1 MNRTLARVMPH
12 VFRHEGG
19 YVDHPAD
26 PGGATNMGIT
36 LATLSAWR
44 GRPVGKA
51 DVRALTAAEA
61 TEIYRRQ
68 YWSPVR
74 GDDLPAGVDYAVFDF
89 AIHSGVRRASEYLQ
103 RAVGAE
109 ADGLIG
115 VETLAAVRAA
125 EPAALVQALCA
136 ARLRF
141 LQRIRNRQTGA
152 RLWTHF
158 GKGWQRRV
166 EAVEA
171 EAVRLAAAAGNAA
184 PPDAS
189 VTGALTAWAAMLKA
203 ALAALLRG
211 LFRAPA

>member
-12 VFRHEGG
+12 VFEHEGG

-26 PGGATNMGIT
+26 PGGATNMGVT

-44 GRPVGKA
+44 GRPVGKV
-51 DVRALTAAEA
+51 DVRALTADEA
-61 TEIYRRQ
+61 TAIYRRQ
-68 YWSPVR
+68 YWTPVR

-115 VETLAAVRAA
+115 VETLAAVRAVEA
-125 EPAALVQALCA
+125 GAVVAALCA

-141 LQRIRNRQTGA
+141 LKRIRNRQTGA

-171 EAVRLAAAAGNAA
+171 ESMRLAAAAGQGAA
-184 PPDAS
+184 PARA
-189 VTGALTAWAAMLKA
+189 GAH
-203 ALAALLRG
+203 ALAALVELLRVALLSTLRR